1 MSATAFGGVLLVDKP
16 EGPTS
21 HDVVARLRRLLGTR
35 RVGHA
40 GTLDPMATGLLVML
54 VGEATKL
61 EPYLATAEKAY
72 RATIAFGRSTDT
84 LDVTGTT
91 TSTATIDDG
100 LSAELASLERGGGL
114 AEAPRIA
121 AALEL
126 ERERL
131 EQRPPAHSA
140 IKIDG
145 VRSYAH
151 ARAGREVELALR
163 PVRMLALELE
173 AATESPPSLEVS
185 MRVSKGY
192 YVRSFA
198 RDLGAALGAP
208 SALARLRR
216 TRSGSFDLGD
226 AISLE
231 ASPEALRGALMPVGE
246 AARRSLPGRILA
258 PDDVRRARLG
268 QPLAEADGAPS
279 EDDPACAWF
288 DELGELVAIGRGA
301 KVLRGF
307 ASAPAV
313 APGSV
318 GR

>member
-1 MSATAFGGVLLVDKP
+1 MKASSLDGVLLVDKP

-21 HDVVARLRRLLGTR
+21 HDVVARVRRLLGTR

-40 GTLDPMATGLLVML
+40 GTLDPMATGLLVVL

-61 EPYLATAEKAY
+61 EPYLATAEKGY
-72 RATIAFGRSTDT
+72 LATIAFGRSTDT

-91 TSTATIDDG
+91 TATAAVDEG
-100 LSAELASLERGGGL
+100 LVAELASIERSGGL

-126 ERERL
+126 ERQRT
-131 EQRPPAHSA
+131 EQQPPAHSA

-163 PVRMLALELE
+163 PVRMLELALL
-173 AATESPPSLEVS
+173 AAAPSPPSLELA

-198 RDLGAALGAP
+198 RDLGAALGLP

-216 TRSGSFDLGD
+216 TRSGSFELGD
-226 AISLE
+226 AVSLDAE
-231 ASPEALRGALMPVGE
+231 PEVLRAALLPLGE
-246 AARRSLPGRILA
+246 AARRSLPERTLA

-268 QPLAEADGAPS
+268 QPLSATDGAPNDAEHPS
-279 EDDPACAWF
+279 AWF
-288 DELGELVAIGRGA
+288 DERGELVAIGRGA
-301 KVLRGF
+301 KVVRGF
-307 ASAPAV
+307 VPAPAV
-313 APGSV
+313 APGSG

>member
-1 MSATAFGGVLLVDKP
+1 MKQPSLDGVLLVDKP

-21 HDVVARLRRLLGTR
+21 HDVVARVRRLLGTR

-40 GTLDPMATGLLVML
+40 GTLDPMATGLLVVL

-61 EPYLATAEKAY
+61 EPYLSTAEKGY
-72 RATIAFGRSTDT
+72 RATIAFGVSTDT

-91 TSTATIDDG
+91 TATAAVDEG
-100 LSAELASLERGGGL
+100 LVAELASIERTGRI

-126 ERERL
+126 ERART
-131 EQRPPAHSA
+131 EQQPPAHSA

-145 VRSYAH
+145 VRSYTH
-151 ARAGREVELALR
+151 ARAGRDVELALR
-163 PVRMLALELE
+163 PVRMLELALD
-173 AATESPPSLEVS
+173 AATSAPASIEIS

-198 RDLGAALGAP
+198 RDLGAALDTP

-216 TRSGSFDLGD
+216 TRSGSFDLSD
-226 AISLE
+226 AVRLDVRAGRPARR
-231 ASPEALRGALMPVGE
+231 ASCPSARPRGA
-246 AARRSLPGRILA
+246 RSRERVLG

-268 QPLAEADGAPS
+268 QPL
-279 EDDPACAWF
+279 CA
-288 DELGELVAIGRGA
+288 
-301 KVLRGF
+301 
-307 ASAPAV
+307 
-313 APGSV
+313 
-318 GR
+318 

>member
-21 HDVVARLRRLLGTR
+21 HDVVARVRRLLGTR

-40 GTLDPMATGLLVML
+40 GTLDPMATGLLVVL

-61 EPYLATAEKAY
+61 EPYLATAEKGY

-91 TSTATIDDG
+91 TATAALDEG
-100 LSAELASLERGGGL
+100 LVAELAAIERAGGL
-114 AEAPRIA
+114 VEAPRIA

-126 ERERL
+126 ERVRT
-131 EQRPPAHSA
+131 EQQPPAHSA

-163 PVRMLALELE
+163 PVRMLELRLD
-173 AATESPPSLEVS
+173 AASSAPPSLEVS

-198 RDLGAALGAP
+198 RDLGAALGVP

-216 TRSGSFDLGD
+216 TRSGSFELAHAVSLD
-226 AISLE
+226 AEPAVLRASLLPI
-231 ASPEALRGALMPVGE
+231 AE
-246 AARRSLPGRILA
+246 AARSSLPERILA
-258 PDDVRRARLG
+258 PDEVRRARLG
-268 QPLAEADGAPS
+268 QPLAAADGAASDDAPPS
-279 EDDPACAWF
+279 AWF
-288 DELGELVAIGRGA
+288 DERGELVAIGRGP
-301 KVLRGF
+301 KVVRGF
-307 ASAPAV
+307 ASPPAV
-313 APGSV
+313 APGSG

>member
-1 MSATAFGGVLLVDKP
+1 MKTPSLDGVLLVDKP

-21 HDVVARLRRLLGTR
+21 HDVVARVRRLLGTR

-40 GTLDPMATGLLVML
+40 GTLDPMATGLLVVL

-61 EPYLATAEKAY
+61 EPYLATAEKGY

-91 TSTATIDDG
+91 TATAAVDEG
-100 LSAELASLERGGGL
+100 LVAELASLERAGGL
-114 AEAPRIA
+114 TEAPRIA

-126 ERERL
+126 ERLRT
-131 EQRPPAHSA
+131 EQQPPAHSA

-151 ARAGREVELALR
+151 ARAGREVALALR
-163 PVRMLALELE
+163 PVRMLELALD
-173 AATESPPSLEVS
+173 AATSAPPSLEVS

-216 TRSGSFDLGD
+216 TRSGSFELSD
-226 AISLE
+226 AVSLE
-231 ASPEALRGALMPVGE
+231 SEPEVLRAALLPLGE
-246 AARRSLPGRILA
+246 AARRSLTERVLG

-268 QPLAEADGAPS
+268 QPLAVADGAAS
-279 EDDPACAWF
+279 DDEQASAWF
-288 DELGELVAIGRGA
+288 DEQGELVAIGRGP
-301 KVLRGF
+301 KVVRGF
-307 ASAPAV
+307 VSAPAV
-313 APGSV
+313 APGSG